1 MQRTQIMQSVPYH
14 FECRKVYT
22 ISNKA
27 NILSSK
33 HNTMTYML
41 SSLDILVLFIFSN
54 PVEIRITVIYIS
66 DTERCLK
73 STYMFTYFE
82 WKKKLGQW

>member
-1 MQRTQIMQSVPYH
+1 
-14 FECRKVYT
+14 
-22 ISNKA
+22 
-27 NILSSK
+27 
-33 HNTMTYML
+33 MTYML
-41 SSLDILVLFIFSN
+41 SSLDILVLFIISN

-82 WKKKLGQW
+82 WKKKCTNS

>member
-14 FECRKVYT
+14 FECRKLYT

-33 HNTMTYML
+33 HNTMIYIL

-54 PVEIRITVIYIS
+54 PVEI
-66 DTERCLK
+66 
-73 STYMFTYFE
+73 
-82 WKKKLGQW
+82 

>member
-1 MQRTQIMQSVPYH
+1 
-14 FECRKVYT
+14 
-22 ISNKA
+22 
-27 NILSSK
+27 
-33 HNTMTYML
+33 MTYML

-82 WKKKLGQW
+82 WKKKTWTMVSSSNISSGIIFIGEFCYID